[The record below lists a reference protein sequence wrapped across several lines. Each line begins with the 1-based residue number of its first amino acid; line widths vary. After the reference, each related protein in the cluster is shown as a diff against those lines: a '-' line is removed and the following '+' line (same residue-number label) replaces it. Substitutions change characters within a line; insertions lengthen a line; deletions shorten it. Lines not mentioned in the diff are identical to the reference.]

1 MGKKRHTQDKLW
13 ITRKEM
19 VEDWGGKKEEESR
32 SSPLKKLPF
41 YCCSLSFTP
50 FNDPVCL
57 IDGTIFDI
65 INILPY
71 IKKFKKNPITGFP
84 LKITD
89 LIKLNFFKNQENEYH
104 CPVTYKVFTEHSVI
118 IAIRE
123 TGNVYSFEAFEEL
136 NKKAKNYKDLLS
148 NKEFEPKNII
158 YIQDPKN
165 SNERLIQ
172 EFFFVKNNE
181 NIDFIK
187 YGDEKFF
194 ENSENFVN
202 LSSTYKKM
210 IEQYDELNSK
220 ENSRKVEILKM
231 INNKPKIEDENT
243 LKIKREVDGFEE
255 NIKKIFSNLEDNED
269 NLMKKLQNL
278 TNFKKMFRISPL
290 AYVYLQKQISP
301 QEHSRFSD
309 GKTSTAFTSTSFN
322 PNNNNKLRSLTD
334 DEIRINYFNT
344 IKSKQI
350 KGYVRINTNFGS
362 INLLLHCDLAPKTC
376 ENFIE
381 LCESGYYNNTIFHR
395 LVKNFILQGGDPTG
409 SGKGG
414 SSIYGKS
421 FEDEFHPKLLHKHR
435 GTLSMANS
443 GKNTN
448 GSQFFIAFQ
457 PADYLDN
464 KHTVFGEVVGG
475 LKLLDEIEKV
485 GADEKERPK
494 KEVKILT
501 KQKTLPILIVM
512 S

>member
-1 MGKKRHTQDKLW
+1 M
-13 ITRKEM
+13 
-19 VEDWGGKKEEESR
+19 
-32 SSPLKKLPF
+32 KKLPF

-290 AYVYLQKQISP
+290 ANVYLQKQISP

-322 PNNNNKLRSLTD
+322 PNNNN
-334 DEIRINYFNT
+334 N
-344 IKSKQI
+344 
-350 KGYVRINTNFGS
+350 
-362 INLLLHCDLAPKTC
+362 
-376 ENFIE
+376 
-381 LCESGYYNNTIFHR
+381 
-395 LVKNFILQGGDPTG
+395 
-409 SGKGG
+409 
-414 SSIYGKS
+414 
-421 FEDEFHPKLLHKHR
+421 
-435 GTLSMANS
+435 
-443 GKNTN
+443 
-448 GSQFFIAFQ
+448 
-457 PADYLDN
+457 
-464 KHTVFGEVVGG
+464 
-475 LKLLDEIEKV
+475 
-485 GADEKERPK
+485 
-494 KEVKILT
+494 
-501 KQKTLPILIVM
+501 
-512 S
+512 